1 MLKRMIIGG
10 MLLSGSMLMAAS
22 FTKENIQVHHLNNGL
37 KVLMFEDHDIPN
49 IAYYTFF
56 RVGSRN
62 ERPGLTGVSH
72 FIEHMMFNGSTNVKP
87 GELDQIMEY
96 NGGSNNAFT
105 SDDITAYTDW
115 FPALAL
121 EKMMDLEADR
131 IQGCLFDPHVLESE
145 RGVVASE
152 RRLSTENDNES
163 MLMESV
169 RATAIMAHPYHWDVI
184 GWMSDIQSWQ
194 REEIVSYYRQFYAP
208 NNAVLVVVG
217 DFQTDALI
225 KLIEKKYGSIPR
237 GPQPPAV
244 LTVEPEQ
251 IGPRRT
257 VLYRDTQTPSF
268 LMAFPAPACKDADF
282 AAMQILDLVLLQGES
297 SRLYQRLVAQ
307 EQLAIEVGGG
317 SQETM
322 DPYLF
327 YINIKPRPD
336 ADLDKIE
343 KIVEEELARVA
354 RDGVQPKELTKSLN
368 AIQTNFYSGLQSI
381 AGKAQALGIQE
392 VYYGDFLTLFDRMMV
407 YQKVDSPMIQKIVSR
422 YFTPAKKTVGVVLP
436 KGGAQ

>member
-1 MLKRMIIGG
+1 MLKRILICG
-10 MLLSGSMLMAAS
+10 LLSGSLLMAAS
-22 FTKENIQVHHLNNGL
+22 FTKDNIRVHNLDNGL
-37 KVLMFEDHDIPN
+37 KVLLFEDHAIPN

-87 GELDQIMEY
+87 GELDRIMEF

-115 FPALAL
+115 FPSPAL

-131 IQGCLFDPHVLESE
+131 MQGCLFDAEVLESE

-169 RATAIMAHPYHWDVI
+169 RATAVMAHPYHWDVI
-184 GWMSDIQSWQ
+184 GWMSDILSWK
-194 REEIVSYYRQFYAP
+194 RDEIIGYYRQFYAP

-217 DFQTDALI
+217 DFQTDDLI
-225 KLIEKKYGSIPR
+225 KLIEKKYSAIPR

-257 VLYRDTQTPSF
+257 VLYRETQTPSF
-268 LMAFPAPACKDADF
+268 LMAFPAPACQDSAF
-282 AAMQILDLVLLQGES
+282 AAVQILDLILLQGES

-322 DPYLF
+322 DPFLF
-327 YINIKPRPD
+327 YINVKPRPD

-354 RDGVQPKELTKSLN
+354 RDGVQTKELTKSLN

-392 VYYGDFLTLFDRMMV
+392 VYYGDFKTLFDRMAV
-407 YQKVDSPMIQKIVSR
+407 YHKVDSPMIQKVVTR
-422 YFTPAKKTVGVVLP
+422 YFTPLKKTVGVVLP